1 VTVVKIFRYIIGIL
15 LTFLIVFPFYWVIVS
30 SFKPA
35 DQILKPDLFP
45 KAFTLVHYQEL
56 IEQTSYLTNLSNS
69 IIVSIGTMA
78 ISVLI
83 VIPASFALYRMKFKG
98 RKFVSRLIL
107 ATYVFPGIL
116 LLVPVYQL
124 MADLHLVNSLFGLMV
139 INVTF
144 AAPFSV
150 WLMQGFFDNVPI
162 ALDESAA
169 IDGAGRMRTLFQIIL
184 PLIGPGIATI
194 SIYAFIMAWTE
205 FAFSSVLINSDSLR
219 TLPIGLNAIMGQYTV
234 RWGWTTAGAVL
245 ALLPVV
251 IFFAFVGKYFVKGLT
266 AGAVK

>member
-1 VTVVKIFRYIIGIL
+1 MMKIFRVIVGI
-15 LTFLIVFPFYWVIVS
+15 FLIFLIAFPFYWVIIS

-45 KAFTLVHYQEL
+45 KSFTLVHYQEL
-56 IEQTSYLTNLSNS
+56 LQNTSYLVNLWNS
-69 IIVSIGTMA
+69 VLVAVGSMA

-83 VIPASFALYRMKFKG
+83 VVPACFALYRMKFRG

-107 ATYVFPGIL
+107 ATYVFPTIL
-116 LLVPVYQL
+116 LLVPVYNL
-124 MADLHLVNSLFGLMV
+124 MASLGLVDTLLSLII

-150 WLMQGFFDNVPI
+150 WLMHGFFDSVPL
-162 ALDESAA
+162 ALDEAAA
-169 IDGAGRMRTLFQIIL
+169 IDGAGRVRTLFQVII

-205 FAFSSVLINSDSLR
+205 FAFSSVLLSSEHLR

-245 ALLPVV
+245 TLLPVV
-251 IFFAFVGKYFVKGLT
+251 IFFAFVGKYFIRGLT
-266 AGAVK
+266 DGAVK

>member
-1 VTVVKIFRYIIGIL
+1 MKIFRYVFGIL
-15 LTFLIVFPFYWVIVS
+15 LTFLITFPFYWVIIS

-35 DQILKPDLFP
+35 DQILQPDLFP
-45 KAFTLVHYQEL
+45 KSFTLDHYREL
-56 IEQTSYLTNLSNS
+56 LNQTSYLTNLSNS
-69 IIVSIGTMA
+69 VIVAIGTMA

-83 VIPASFALYRMKFKG
+83 VIPAGYALYRMKFRG
-98 RKFVSRLIL
+98 RRFFSTMIL

-124 MADLHLVNSLFGLMV
+124 MANLNLVDSLLGLIV

-150 WLMQGFFDNVPI
+150 WLMQGFYDSVPLV
-162 ALDESAA
+162 LDEAAA
-169 IDGAGRMRTLFQIIL
+169 IDGAGRLRTMLVIVL

-194 SIYAFIMAWTE
+194 SIYAFITSWTE
-205 FAFSSVLINSDSLR
+205 FAFSSVLISSEELR

-234 RWGWTTAGAVL
+234 RWGWTTAGATL
-245 ALLPVV
+245 TLLPVV

>member
-1 VTVVKIFRYIIGIL
+1 M
-15 LTFLIVFPFYWVIVS
+15 LTFLIVFPFYWIIMS

-45 KAFTLVHYQEL
+45 KSFTLEHYRQL
-56 IEQTSYLTNLSNS
+56 LEQTSYATNLTNS
-69 IIVSIGTMA
+69 IIVSLGTMVV
-78 ISVLI
+78 SLLI
-83 VIPASFALYRMKFKG
+83 VIPAGFAIYRMKFAG
-98 RKFVSRLIL
+98 RQFVNRLIL

-124 MADLHLVNSLFGLMV
+124 FSGLQLVDSLLGLIV

-150 WLMQGFFDNVPI
+150 WLMQGFFDSVPL
-162 ALDESAA
+162 ALDEAAA
-169 IDGAGRMRTLFQIIL
+169 IDGAGRMRTLVTIVL

-194 SIYAFIMAWTE
+194 SIYAFISAWTE
-205 FAFSSVLINSDSLR
+205 FAFSSVLISSDELR

-245 ALLPVV
+245 TLLPVV
-251 IFFAFVGKYFVKGLT
+251 VFFAFVGKYFVKGLT

>member
-1 VTVVKIFRYIIGIL
+1 MKATRIIVGIL
-15 LTFLIVFPFYWVIVS
+15 LTFIIAFPFYWITIS

-45 KAFTLVHYQEL
+45 KSFTLIHYKEL
-56 IEQTSYLTNLSNS
+56 LQSTSYLTNLSNS
-69 IIVSIGTMA
+69 AIISFGTMA
-78 ISVLI
+78 VSVLI
-83 VIPASFALYRMKFKG
+83 VVPACFALYRMKFRG
-98 RKFVSRLIL
+98 RHFVSRLIL
-107 ATYVFPGIL
+107 ATYVFPAIL

-124 MADLHLVNSLFGLMV
+124 MAGLHLVDTLLGLV
-139 INVTF
+139 IINVTF

-150 WLMQGFFDNVPI
+150 WLMHGFFDAVPLT
-162 ALDESAA
+162 LDEAAA
-169 IDGAGRMRTLFQIIL
+169 IDGAGRMRTMLQIVL

-205 FAFSSVLINSDSLR
+205 FAFSSVLISSERLQ

-245 ALLPVV
+245 TLLPVV
-251 IFFAFVGKYFVKGLT
+251 IFFAFVGKYFIKGLT

>member
-1 VTVVKIFRYIIGIL
+1 VSGVKAIRNLVGTL
-15 LTFLIVFPFYWVIVS
+15 LTILIVFPFYWVIVS

-35 DQILKPDLFP
+35 DQILQPDLFP
-45 KAFTLVHYQEL
+45 RAFTLEHYREL
-56 IEQTSYLTNLSNS
+56 LNQTSYLTNLSNS
-69 IIVSIGTMA
+69 IIVSIGSMIIAVA
-78 ISVLI
+78 IV
-83 VIPASFALYRMKFKG
+83 VPAGYAIYRMQFKG
-98 RKFVSRLIL
+98 RNFVNRLIL

-116 LLVPVYQL
+116 LLVPVYQ
-124 MADLHLVNSLFGLMV
+124 MMSNLHLVDSLLGLVV

-150 WLMQGFFDNVPI
+150 WLMQGFFDSVPL
-162 ALDESAA
+162 ALDEAAA
-169 IDGAGRMRTLFQIIL
+169 IDGAGRIRTMLSVVL

-194 SIYAFIMAWTE
+194 SIYAFITSWTE
-205 FAFSSVLINSDSLR
+205 FAFSSVLISSDKLR

-245 ALLPVV
+245 TLLPVV